1 MSNIN
6 RIAELISQKQGNPL
20 KELLY
25 NKLGNSVDVGKYM
38 YNNNIQG
45 DVPPVDIKNLG
56 DAVSYGRMGLNN
68 FSHDLTGFINDPSS
82 IKDTIMNIKNNP
94 EYISEILS
102 TQRADEAKAGLTAS
116 ALLALLLGDSLIGD
130 DEEEMYNF

>member
-6 RIAELISQKQGNPL
+6 KIAELISQKQGNPL

-25 NKLGNSVDVGKYM
+25 NKFGNFIDVGKYM
-38 YNNNIQG
+38 HNNNIQG
-45 DVPPVDIKNLG
+45 DVPPVDIKNF
-56 DAVSYGRMGLNN
+56 DDVVNYGRMGLNN

-82 IKDTIMNIKNNP
+82 IKDTIMNIKDNP

-102 TQRADEAKAGLTAS
+102 TQKADEAKAGLTAS
-116 ALLALLLGDSLIGD
+116 ALLALLLGDSLIN
-130 DEEEMYNF
+130 DEEDEEYNF

>member
-6 RIAELISQKQGNPL
+6 KISELISQKQGNPL

-45 DVPPVDIKNLG
+45 DVPPVDVKNLE
-56 DAVSYGRMGLNN
+56 DAVNYGRMGLNN

-116 ALLALLLGDSLIGD
+116 ALLALLLGDSLIGE